1 MFESWG
7 VALSYW
13 PEFLSALVLT
23 AEVSVLSF
31 ALAFVLGV
39 LGALARRS
47 GVWPVRVLGAV
58 YVEAIRNTPVLLQI
72 FMIFFALPQLGVRLT
87 AFDAGVAALG
97 INAGAY
103 LTEIIRA
110 GLQAVPRGQ
119 VEAARSLGL
128 RQRDIFRS
136 VVFPQALRFVYP
148 PVINQFIQII
158 LGSSLVSAIALPELT
173 STTETINSTTLMTM
187 QLFTIALLLYLLLSN
202 VTALLADVVGRYAF
216 KPPLYSRPS
225 GRGGLPLRRRLQAFV
240 AGGGA

>member
-1 MFESWG
+1 MFEGWG

-13 PEFLSALVLT
+13 PDFLSGLLLT
-23 AEVSVLSF
+23 AEVSLLSF

-47 GVWPVRVLGAV
+47 GFVPLRVLGAV

-72 FMIFFALPQLGVRLT
+72 FMIFFALPQLGLRLT
-87 AFDAGVAALG
+87 AFGAGVAALG

-128 RQRDIFRS
+128 RQRDIFRF
-136 VVFPQALRFVYP
+136 VVFPQALRYVYP
-148 PVINQFIQII
+148 PVINQFIQVI
-158 LGSSLVSAIALPELT
+158 LGSSLVSTIALPELT
-173 STTETINSTTLMTM
+173 STTETINSTTLLTM
-187 QLFTIALLLYLLLSN
+187 QLFTVALVLYLLLSN
-202 VTALLADVVGRYAF
+202 VTSALADVVGRHAF
-216 KPPLYSRPS
+216 KPPLYTRPS
-225 GRGGLPLRRRLQAFV
+225 GRGGLALRRRLQV
-240 AGGGA
+240 LAGGGGA

>member
-1 MFESWG
+1 MFEGWG

-13 PEFLSALVLT
+13 PDFLSGLVLT
-23 AEVSVLSF
+23 AEVSLLSF

-47 GVWPVRVLGAV
+47 GFGPLRLLGAV

-72 FMIFFALPQLGVRLT
+72 FMIFFALPQLGLRLT

-128 RQRDIFRS
+128 RQRDIFRF
-136 VVFPQALRFVYP
+136 VVFPQALRYVYP
-148 PVINQFIQII
+148 PVINQFIQVI
-158 LGSSLVSAIALPELT
+158 LGSSLVSTIALPELT
-173 STTETINSTTLMTM
+173 STTETINSTTLLTM
-187 QLFTIALLLYLLLSN
+187 QLFTVALVLYLLLSN
-202 VTALLADVVGRYAF
+202 VTSALADVVGRHAF
-216 KPPLYSRPS
+216 KPPLYTRPS
-225 GRGGLPLRRRLQAFV
+225 GRGGLALRRRLQV
-240 AGGGA
+240 LVGGGGA